1 MSLQREESKRTK
13 LEQDHQEKVARIK
26 DIEESVK
33 LRNMEIG
40 DLEQKIGEFKSFTET
55 QLREQRALLESA
67 NEQLEEEI
75 REKEIYKQQASVCL
89 FSCAFNF

>member
-1 MSLQREESKRTK
+1 M
-13 LEQDHQEKVARIK
+13 ARIK

-55 QLREQRALLESA
+55 QLREQQGLLESA
-67 NEQLEEEI
+67 NKQLEEEI
-75 REKEIYKQQASVCL
+75 REKEIYKQQVSVCFF
-89 FSCAFNF
+89 FSFVLLVFRQET